1 MARGKGNSK
10 MANPGAP
17 GDGADAVG
25 GGGAVAATDAATLAG
40 MVTLGVKTHRSTTK
54 AAPPSSMNAM

>member
-10 MANPGAP
+10 MANVSA
-17 GDGADAVG
+17 DEADAAD

-40 MVTLGVKTHRSTTK
+40 MVTLGVKTHRSTTN
-54 AAPPSSMNAM
+54 ATPPSSMNAM